1 MTTKPEPQPEGK
13 LIMDARKRA
22 RLSGREA
29 ARRAG
34 ISEGRW
40 RQIVNG
46 YMVVTKGVYSPV
58 VGAPADTVSMK
69 AMADNLPEGAV
80 WAGFGNNAR
89 DGAEGI
95 MAQPGDAGRPGFTL
109 GTYLHGPL
117 LPRNPHLADYI
128 LLCALADAGVTE
140 LEPLDDR
147 DEWAAHASFAQRWQ
161 QPRQPR

>member
-1 MTTKPEPQPEGK
+1 VQSDSRSGTVNREQAALDAKLCEDGRMTTKPDPQPEGI

-58 VGAPADTVSMK
+58 VGAPADTVARMAQSVDVSPEELEAAGREDAAEELRKLNAGAREAADHAPDDLDRRIARMK
-69 AMADNLPEGAV
+69 ADPKQ
-80 WAGFGNNAR
+80 WR
-89 DGAEGI
+89 
-95 MAQPGDAGRPGFTL
+95 TL
-109 GTYLHGPL
+109 EKIVDLVEECHT
-117 LPRNPHLADYI
+117 
-128 LLCALADAGVTE
+128 V
-140 LEPLDDR
+140 
-147 DEWAAHASFAQRWQ
+147 
-161 QPRQPR
+161 

>member
-1 MTTKPEPQPEGK
+1 MANCKLAVRSCAKIPGMTAKPEPQPEGK

-58 VGAPADTVSMK
+58 VGAPADTV
-69 AMADNLPEGAV
+69 
-80 WAGFGNNAR
+80 AR
-89 DGAEGI
+89 
-95 MAQPGDAGRPGFTL
+95 MAQSVDVAPEELEEAGR
-109 GTYLHGPL
+109 
-117 LPRNPHLADYI
+117 
-128 LLCALADAGVTE
+128 ADAAEE
-140 LEPLDDR
+140 LRRLNAGAREAAGRAHDDLDRRIARLKADPKKLR
-147 DEWAAHASFAQRWQ
+147 HLEKIVDLVEECYGA
-161 QPRQPR
+161 

>member
-13 LIMDARKRA
+13 LITDARKRA

-58 VGAPADTVSMK
+58 VGAPAETIARMAQSVDVTPEQLERVGRPDAAEELRRLNADARAVADQAPDDLDRRIARMKADPKKWRRLEKIVDLVEEFDTV
-69 AMADNLPEGAV
+69 
-80 WAGFGNNAR
+80 
-89 DGAEGI
+89 
-95 MAQPGDAGRPGFTL
+95 
-109 GTYLHGPL
+109 
-117 LPRNPHLADYI
+117 
-128 LLCALADAGVTE
+128 
-140 LEPLDDR
+140 
-147 DEWAAHASFAQRWQ
+147 
-161 QPRQPR
+161 

>member
-13 LIMDARKRA
+13 LITDARKRA

-58 VGAPADTVSMK
+58 VGAPADTIARMAQSVDVTPEQLEQVGRADAAEELRRLNADARAVADQAPDDLDRRIARMK
-69 AMADNLPEGAV
+69 ADPKK
-80 WAGFGNNAR
+80 WR
-89 DGAEGI
+89 
-95 MAQPGDAGRPGFTL
+95 R
-109 GTYLHGPL
+109 
-117 LPRNPHLADYI
+117 
-128 LLCALADAGVTE
+128 
-140 LEPLDDR
+140 LEKIVDLVEEFDTV
-147 DEWAAHASFAQRWQ
+147 
-161 QPRQPR
+161 

>member
-1 MTTKPEPQPEGK
+1 MARMTTKPEPQPEGK

-58 VGAPADTVSMK
+58 VGAPADTV
-69 AMADNLPEGAV
+69 
-80 WAGFGNNAR
+80 AR
-89 DGAEGI
+89 
-95 MAQPGDAGRPGFTL
+95 MAQSVDVTPEQLEEAGR
-109 GTYLHGPL
+109 
-117 LPRNPHLADYI
+117 
-128 LLCALADAGVTE
+128 ADAAEE
-140 LEPLDDR
+140 LKKLNAGARAVADHVPDDLDRRIARLKAD
-147 DEWAAHASFAQRWQ
+147 
-161 QPRQPR
+161 PRKLRQLERIVDLVEECYS